1 MGTAFFRDTSAS
13 TAFLKKFMED
23 YIDYIEKLN
32 SAKEPYRGPLASLLR
47 GGIAVPALSATAM
60 KLVALAE
67 DEKSSL
73 EDIEA
78 VISLDPGLVSRCL
91 QIACTSSYS
100 RQPITEIRQALLMLG
115 QRQVR
120 QVAFTSEVMSSLAEF
135 KGDKGDKWEHY
146 WLHSLLTARLADQLA
161 RAFNQDTG
169 LEYLAGL
176 LHDCGEIFMA
186 RYFPKDWNE
195 LRSVEFEDPDD
206 SIEIEDKQF
215 GVNHAQVSAAIA
227 QTLGLHSKIVRAIA
241 FHHSPPHRR
250 WFSIKRATSKDF
262 LPACIS
268 MADRLAHLAVQSGTS
283 QQEVQLKEQPGW
295 DTLAAFKPT
304 WDLQLDLGLEL
315 QHAQRDLG
323 VLL

>member
-1 MGTAFFRDTSAS
+1 
-13 TAFLKKFMED
+13 MED

-241 FHHSPPHRR
+241 FHHSPPPPPLVQHQAGDQQGFPAGLYFDGGSARPPGR
-250 WFSIKRATSKDF
+250 SKRHVSAGGPAEGATGLGHARGIQTHLGSAARSGAGT
-262 LPACIS
+262 PARP
-268 MADRLAHLAVQSGTS
+268 ARSGRAP
-283 QQEVQLKEQPGW
+283 VIHW
-295 DTLAAFKPT
+295 
-304 WDLQLDLGLEL
+304 
-315 QHAQRDLG
+315 
-323 VLL
+323 